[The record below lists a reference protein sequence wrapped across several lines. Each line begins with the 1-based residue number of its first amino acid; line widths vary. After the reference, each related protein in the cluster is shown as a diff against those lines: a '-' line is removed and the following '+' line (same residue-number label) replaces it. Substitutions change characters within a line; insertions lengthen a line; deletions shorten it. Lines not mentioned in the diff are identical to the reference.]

1 MPRRRVEAVRRT
13 VTVVASA
20 AVFGMADQF
29 LGARANVL
37 GFWAVEASLLPVPWL
52 LVAFVAGWGGSE
64 LEPE

>member
-1 MPRRRVEAVRRT
+1 M
-13 VTVVASA
+13 TVVASA